1 MIEYGPVGVRPRGDE
16 AEEARVLLG
25 GEARAAASDGFLLTD
40 DDAAAYR
47 AALLGWL
54 RMPAGVAV
62 DGHALAQGR
71 LQLRRRLQDEGRWP
85 PAAAAPAA
93 LHDGATAAAVR
104 SVLGERYEMTR
115 AGQFVSARA
124 RENGDALLCGLVGG
138 TRADAVDVLRLA
150 ETLAEATA
158 DTRRI
163 AMLLDCESHSAR
175 APDERVILS
184 EYLAALALQIRL
196 LHHSGIETTL
206 MVTGVS
212 GGGIF
217 AALAGAV
224 SRVCISADAR
234 LRVLPR
240 AAMAAINKV
249 EGEAEGTVARA
260 LETGAVDAILDDC
273 GQSDDVGR

>member
-184 EYLAALALQIRL
+184 EYLAALA
-196 LHHSGIETTL
+196 
-206 MVTGVS
+206 
-212 GGGIF
+212 
-217 AALAGAV
+217 GAV